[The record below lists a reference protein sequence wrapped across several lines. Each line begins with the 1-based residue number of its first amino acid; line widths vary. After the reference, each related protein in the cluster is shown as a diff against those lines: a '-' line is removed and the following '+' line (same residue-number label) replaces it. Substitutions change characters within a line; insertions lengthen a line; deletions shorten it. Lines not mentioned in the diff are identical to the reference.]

1 MSAILTLV
9 ASQSKKPINK
19 AHFKEMGEIAKFYNY
34 ELTGKPAWLE
44 GDKAADIVI
53 SDMPSTAL
61 IAHFREKLDED
72 KIDLFITE
80 PGNRTKKLLL
90 ADMDSTIVAEET
102 LDELAAFADLKE
114 KVAEITARAMNG
126 ELDFH
131 GAVRERVGLLKGLST
146 DALDKTLEATTVNP
160 GARVLVKTMQ
170 AHDATCVLVS
180 GGFTFFTHYDSRK
193 GEEIA
198 ANPKVSF
205 TMFWQPFDRQMIVIG
220 EAHKVDQQ
228 ESDSYFAS
236 RPYASQISAA
246 ISPQSRPASRAWLED
261 EVARL
266 EQAFP
271 SAPVPR
277 PAQWGGYRIVAH
289 EIQFWHG
296 RPSRLH
302 DRFRYQRQE
311 DGSWL
316 RERLAP

>member
-180 GGFTFFTHYDSRK
+180 GGFTFFTEAVAEKVGFNHHHGNTLGIENNELT
-193 GEEIA
+193 GEVVEPILDKYSKVEFLDQYCKDLIINA
-198 ANPKVSF
+198 DDCMTIGDGANDVPMLKRAGLGIGYYPKPAVACELKNIIKHGDLS
-205 TMFWQPFDRQMIVIG
+205 T
-220 EAHKVDQQ
+220 AL
-228 ESDSYFAS
+228 
-236 RPYASQISAA
+236 YAQ
-246 ISPQSRPASRAWLED
+246 
-261 EVARL
+261 
-266 EQAFP
+266 
-271 SAPVPR
+271 
-277 PAQWGGYRIVAH
+277 GYRDKDIKR
-289 EIQFWHG
+289 I
-296 RPSRLH
+296 
-302 DRFRYQRQE
+302 
-311 DGSWL
+311 
-316 RERLAP
+316 